1 MMKLEFV
8 KDEENYEVRVTNGD
22 AYDWEV
28 AGTLVKDEN
37 GVWSFDYVDDYGDQ
51 SIEYEESL
59 EETEM
64 ELKEEFENGLT
75 DDMALSFGSYSYEK

>member
-22 AYDWEV
+22 DYDWEV

-59 EETEM
+59 EETEA
-64 ELKEEFENGLT
+64 ELKEEFENGKN